1 MHSALLKNA
10 ISLRSSGQYNA
21 ALSALA
27 ADDFEAEAG
36 PEARRQSLLERLLC
50 NVLSHNFNTVKE
62 LAAFISKESSTW
74 PEDDIDLF
82 QLLYAYARFHTAID
96 LTGALDVSNQIYA
109 KYLRDTEL
117 LEFQPIHILLLCFS
131 TMVAHLGNTFFG
143 ILDREFLQKLEGLR
157 VSLLEREKY
166 SDLGMV
172 HLAEAECL
180 TARQQIQ
187 HLKATI
193 YSSGFRNI
201 DLEVHLK
208 VLQLNACYAIDDRH
222 TVDQLV
228 SDLWSSS
235 LAEHNYDRHL
245 WAQYL
250 QNEYTNESSEVDDDF
265 ERLNA
270 IAGVQG
276 TSKLRQA
283 TGFLQARRHLKKGCV
298 DQYVED
304 VLALLRQ
311 R

>member
-1 MHSALLKNA
+1 MHSALRKNA

-27 ADDFEAEAG
+27 ADDLEADAE

-62 LAAFISKESSTW
+62 LAALISKESSTW

-96 LTGALDVSNQIYA
+96 LTGALDVSNKIYA

-117 LEFQPIHILLLCFS
+117 VEFQPIHILLLCFS
-131 TMVAHLGNTFFG
+131 TMVAHLGNTIFG
-143 ILDREFLQKLEGLR
+143 IPDQEFLQKLGELR
-157 VSLLEREKY
+157 VSLLEGGKY

-180 TARQQIQ
+180 DAHEQIQ
-187 HLKATI
+187 ILKATI
-193 YSSGFRNI
+193 DSSGFRNI

-208 VLQLNACYAIDDRH
+208 VLLLNACYAMDDRH
-222 TVDQLV
+222 TFEQLI

-235 LAEHNYDRHL
+235 LADHNYDRHL

-250 QNEYTNESSEVDDDF
+250 QVKYTNETSEVDDDF

-270 IAGVQG
+270 IASVKG
-276 TSKLRQA
+276 TGKLKQA
-283 TGFLQARRHLKKGCV
+283 TGFLQAHRHLKTGCV

>member
-1 MHSALLKNA
+1 MHSALLQTA

-27 ADDFEAEAG
+27 ANDFGAEAE
-36 PEARRQSLLERLLC
+36 PEARRQSLRERFLC

-62 LAAFISKESSTW
+62 LAALISKESSTW
-74 PEDDIDLF
+74 PEVEIDLF

-96 LTGALDVSNQIYA
+96 LTGALDISNKIYA
-109 KYLRDTEL
+109 KHLRDTEL

-131 TMVAHLGNTFFG
+131 TMVAHLGDMFFG
-143 ILDREFLQKLEGLR
+143 IVDREFLQKLEELR
-157 VSLLEREKY
+157 VSLLGSGKY

-180 TARQQIQ
+180 NAPEQIQ
-187 HLKATI
+187 HLRATI
-193 YSSGFRNI
+193 DSSGFRDI

-208 VLQLNACYAIDDRH
+208 VFRLNACYIIDDRY
-222 TVDQLV
+222 TIDQLV

-245 WAQYL
+245 WAQHL
-250 QNEYTNESSEVDDDF
+250 QVQYTNECSKVDDDL

-270 IAGVQG
+270 IASLQG
-276 TSKLRQA
+276 TGELRQA
-283 TGFLQARRHLKKGCV
+283 IGFLQARRHLNKGFV